1 MKYGSRIF
9 YVNRGVDMGE
19 VPYVVVVRKYV
30 ENNSFFKKILDEWR
44 LTYEVKVV
52 ILSVDFVFF

>member
-1 MKYGSRIF
+1 MIIYRIEKKCVIHEIWITHIF

-30 ENNSFFKKILDEWR
+30 ENNSFFKK
-44 LTYEVKVV
+44 K
-52 ILSVDFVFF
+52 

>member
-30 ENNSFFKKILDEWR
+30 ENNSFLRKIGL
-44 LTYEVKVV
+44 V
-52 ILSVDFVFF
+52 SVDISGKVFILTLD